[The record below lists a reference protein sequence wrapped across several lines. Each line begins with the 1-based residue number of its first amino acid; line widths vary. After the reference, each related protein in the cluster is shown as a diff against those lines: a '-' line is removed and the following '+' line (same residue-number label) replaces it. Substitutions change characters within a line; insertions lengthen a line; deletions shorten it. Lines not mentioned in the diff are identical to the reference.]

1 VETLSPARAGETD
14 TDAAAGWAAY
24 QRGDVAAAQTS
35 FLRAA
40 ARATAHP
47 WVFYA
52 LGQSQYALGRF
63 ADASGSWERVRSTT
77 PEFKPVYF
85 DLVDAYLQLKDYD
98 KATRVLRDGEKRWRR
113 DSELLNALGVV
124 QVARGALDDAVQSFE
139 EAVKSAPADPVGYF
153 NLGKACELRYWKF
166 RRYVSQTRQ
175 WMANGNDRSKA
186 IDNYKRYLEI
196 GGPLENAARDG
207 LARLDWNAPR

>member
-1 VETLSPARAGETD
+1 
-14 TDAAAGWAAY
+14 
-24 QRGDVAAAQTS
+24 
-35 FLRAA
+35 
-40 ARATAHP
+40 
-47 WVFYA
+47 
-52 LGQSQYALGRF
+52 
-63 ADASGSWERVRSTT
+63 
-77 PEFKPVYF
+77 
-85 DLVDAYLQLKDYD
+85 
-98 KATRVLRDGEKRWRR
+98 VLRDGEKRWRR
-113 DSELLNALGVV
+113 DNELLNALGVV

-175 WMANGNDRSKA
+175 WMANGNDRNKA

-207 LARLDWNAPR
+207 LTRLDWSKP